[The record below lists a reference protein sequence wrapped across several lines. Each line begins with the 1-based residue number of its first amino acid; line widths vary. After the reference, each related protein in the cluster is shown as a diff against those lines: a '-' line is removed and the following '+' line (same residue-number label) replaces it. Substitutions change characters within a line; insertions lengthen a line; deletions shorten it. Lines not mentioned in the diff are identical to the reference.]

1 MYGAWV
7 GAEGLT
13 LGFFAGRGGSSTC
26 TSGSDGVGE
35 GDGARI
41 DWISGGGG
49 GLEGSSS
56 SDPVRES
63 I

>member
-1 MYGAWV
+1 VYGASV

-13 LGFFAGRGGSSTC
+13 FDFFAGRGGS
-26 TSGSDGVGE
+26 TSISGIDGVGE
-35 GDGARI
+35 GDNARI